1 MKVLAWFAIAFL
13 AFLVI
18 TGPAFWGTIQ
28 ENSQQSLVIESQM
41 AQIDKLK
48 GELNSADAHLTDEV
62 NRQVASAR
70 TPLEQD
76 LKAAQATIAQLQQQI
91 DSLSSRSEFEQRMH
105 QNLDQVASRINE
117 LEQQAIDA
125 ADDEEINL
133 RTQIAVLQTRRN
145 QLEEKLDSLD
155 FFDAEAWQHV
165 KQELSADWNEL
176 SAAIPAAN
184 LGGTVNA
191 VARLNTLDD

>member
-76 LKAAQATIAQLQQQI
+76 LKAAQVTISQLQQQI
-91 DSLSSRSEFEQRMH
+91 DSLSSRSEFERSMH

-117 LEQQAIDA
+117 LEQLAASQQAQLQSLRA
-125 ADDEEINL
+125 AL
-133 RTQIAVLQTRRN
+133 V
-145 QLEEKLDSLD
+145 
-155 FFDAEAWQHV
+155 
-165 KQELSADWNEL
+165 ELTL
-176 SAAIPAAN
+176 SNANPKSHAIH
-184 LGGTVNA
+184 LVRGS
-191 VARLNTLDD
+191 